1 MKHSL
6 TLSQADS
13 TERYGLEVNL
23 LSSDNLQSFQAIM
36 AAPNASVVPSRSPYR
51 EDAEVVL

>member
-1 MKHSL
+1 MRHSL
-6 TLSQADS
+6 TLSQADA

-23 LSSDNLQSFQAIM
+23 LSPSNLASFQLVM
-36 AAPNASVVPSRSPYR
+36 SQPNAGVVPSRSEYR